1 MTATKLS
8 GPKLG
13 ADQWVVLGEVGG
25 TYIRNMESKNEL
37 RYDGPGTFTSGNPVF
52 TQLGLQ
58 PATTTDGFADDF
70 SWGYRVLMRAEYL
83 GALGP
88 VNLTPQIAFAHDVD
102 GTTPQPLG
110 NFVEGRKAVTLS
122 LGASYLNSLQGE
134 VSYTNFFGG
143 GDFNL
148 INDRDFVSI
157 SVSYFF

>member
-1 MTATKLS
+1 MLEFITDTTRVPRSDAVAMHKVRDLTDLC
-8 GPKLG
+8 
-13 ADQWVVLGEVGG
+13 
-25 TYIRNMESKNEL
+25 IRK
-37 RYDGPGTFTSGNPVF
+37 TSGNPFF
-52 TQLGLQ
+52 TDNPLPPLGPVQ

-70 SWGYRVLMRAEYL
+70 SWGYRMLLRAEYL
-83 GALGP
+83 GAVGA
-88 VNLTPQIAFAHDVD
+88 VNLSPQIAFAHDVD

-122 LGASYLNSLQGE
+122 LAASYLNSLQAL

-148 INDRDFVSI
+148 MKDRDFVSI